1 MQPHLYS
8 HLSMDLRQTGEWT
21 TEGFAPV
28 TPDLMA
34 PGGLR
39 ASLAALL
46 LEGSFGDNLL
56 AHGFPVLSQMTF
68 HLRDGA
74 EDVTRLRAEGELLH
88 MDKRRANG
96 RGRVVD
102 ADDPDRLIGYG
113 TIGFSMIRPEGDY
126 TPADLDASLEADRE
140 SYPDVSGKPLLEAMG
155 MQVPPGQPVCELAG
169 AIHPGVLGPEG
180 RLHGG
185 AHQLMHETAA
195 LAAATLESGT
205 ERVLAAEQSIQFIA
219 PAFEGPFVAKADV
232 LSASEEDVLCVVE
245 LRDARSDGIRS
256 MSTFRMRILP

>member
-8 HLSMDLRQTGEWT
+8 HLSMDLHQTGEWT

-28 TPDLMA
+28 TPDLMT

-74 EDVTRLRAEGELLH
+74 QNVERLHAEGELIH
-88 MDKRRANG
+88 MGKRRASG

-102 ADDPDRLIGYG
+102 ADDPERLIGYG

-126 TPADLDASLEADRE
+126 TPADLDESLEAHRE

-185 AHQLMHETAA
+185 AHQLMHESAA
-195 LAAATLESGT
+195 IAAATLESGS
-205 ERVLAAEQSIQFIA
+205 ERVIAAEQSIQFIA
-219 PAFEGPFVAKADV
+219 PAFEGPFVAKADI
-232 LSASEEDVLCVVE
+232 LSASEDDLLCVVE
-245 LRDARSDGIRS
+245 LRDARGEGIRS

>member
-21 TEGFAPV
+21 TEGVAPV
-28 TPDLMA
+28 TPDLMT

-56 AHGFPVLSQMTF
+56 AHGFPVLTHMTF

-74 EDVTRLRAEGELLH
+74 ENVSRLRAEGELVH
-88 MDKRRANG
+88 MGKRRASA

-102 ADDPDRLIGYG
+102 ADDPERLIGFG
-113 TIGFSMIRPEGDY
+113 TIGFSMIRPDGDY
-126 TPADLDASLEADRE
+126 TPADLDESLEAERDA
-140 SYPDVSGKPLLEAMG
+140 YPDVSGKQLLEAMG
-155 MQVPPGQPVCELAG
+155 MDVRPGEPVCQLAG

-195 LAAATLESGT
+195 IAAATLTSGT
-205 ERVLAAEQSIQFIA
+205 DRVLAAEQSIQFIA
-219 PAFEGPFVAKADV
+219 PAFEGPFEAKAQV
-232 LSASEEDVLCVVE
+232 LSATRDDVLCLVE
-245 LRDARSDGIRS
+245 LRDTRGEEVRS
-256 MSTFRMRILP
+256 MSTFRMRVLP